1 MAILIHRKPPEIPL
15 CFSYGEVRAPGGN
28 CASRRVVAYSWPRNV
43 RPVEYVG
50 VVAISTTLRYNYRL
64 RPGAQAERALMGE
77 WDRSRWIW
85 NQCVAARKDRHAHIT
100 GKDLTAARHRL
111 PWLAVGAVTPQQQTM
126 RTFAGKGRRAFKSA
140 KKALPSLE
148 YTRNGFSIKDGRL
161 RLAGGH
167 LIPVVWSRELPSEP
181 SSVRVYRDSL
191 GHWYASF
198 VVRVDDVALP
208 EVDGSVGIDWGVAT
222 IATASQ
228 PEYDFHAPQY
238 AKAAASKLAKY
249 QRRMARRK
257 PTPGKTGSNGY
268 KSAKKDVAKLHKKV
282 ARQRQ
287 HTTRQWAR
295 KVVAG
300 NQVIAVENFRTKFL
314 FQTTMARKAADNAV
328 GAAKRELIS
337 YAQRAGRTVVIVP
350 PAYTTMTCS
359 QCGTRAKTRL
369 PLSQR
374 TFRCWSCGLIADR
387 DRNAAKVILA
397 QVGFH
402 LASAETVR
410 HAALPSGELQRAS

>member
-1 MAILIHRKPPEIPL
+1 M
-15 CFSYGEVRAPGGN
+15 
-28 CASRRVVAYSWPRNV
+28 
-43 RPVEYVG
+43 
-50 VVAISTTLRYNYRL
+50 STTSTVLRYNYRL
-64 RPGAQAERALMGE
+64 RPGVQAAGVLTAE
-77 WDRSRWIW
+77 WHRSRWLW
-85 NQCVAARKDRHAHIT
+85 NQMVSSRNERRPFFKSS
-100 GKDLTAARHRL
+100 DLTVVRKKL
-111 PWLAVGAVTPQQQTM
+111 GWLREGSQNAQEQTM
-126 RTFAGKGRRAFKSA
+126 QTFAGAGRRTFK
-140 KKALPSLE
+140 KKRDLPSLQ
-148 YTRNGFSIKDGRL
+148 YSRNGFSIKNGRL
-161 RLAGGH
+161 NVKGVR
-167 LIPVVWSRELPSEP
+167 IPVVWHRELPSEP
-181 SSVRVYRDSL
+181 SSVRVLQDSL

-198 VVRVDDVALP
+198 VVRVDEAALP
-208 EVDGSVGIDWGVAT
+208 EVDGAVGIDWGVST

-228 PEYDFHAPQY
+228 PEYDFQAPEY
-238 AKAAASKLAKY
+238 AKAAAAKLARY

-300 NQVIAVENFRTKFL
+300 NQLIAVENFRTKFS

-328 GAAKRELIS
+328 GQAKRELIT

-359 QCGTRAKTRL
+359 RCAARVKQRL
-369 PLSQR
+369 ERSER
-374 TFRCWSCGLIADR
+374 VFVCESCGYTDGR

-397 QVGFH
+397 QAERT
-402 LASAETVR
+402 LARAQTVR
-410 HAALPSGELQRAS
+410 HAALPSGELPYAS

>member
-1 MAILIHRKPPEIPL
+1 M
-15 CFSYGEVRAPGGN
+15 
-28 CASRRVVAYSWPRNV
+28 VAV
-43 RPVEYVG
+43 
-50 VVAISTTLRYNYRL
+50 STTLRYNYRL
-64 RPGAQAERALMGE
+64 RPGAQAVEVLNAE
-77 WDRSRWIW
+77 WHRSRWLW
-85 NQCVAARKDRHAHIT
+85 NQMVSSRKERRPFFRSSDLTVARKKL
-100 GKDLTAARHRL
+100 G
-111 PWLAVGAVTPQQQTM
+111 WLREGSQNVQQQTM
-126 RTFAGKGRRAFKSA
+126 RTFAGAGRRNFK
-140 KKALPSLE
+140 KKRDLPSLQ

-208 EVDGSVGIDWGVAT
+208 EVDASVGIDWGVAT

-238 AKAAASKLAKY
+238 AKTAAMKLAKY

-257 PTPGKTGSNGY
+257 PTPGQSGSNGY
-268 KSAKKDVAKLHKKV
+268 TSAKKQTAKLHKKV

-287 HTTRQWAR
+287 HTTREWAR

-300 NQVIAVENFRTKFL
+300 NQLIAVENFRTKFL

-328 GAAKRELIS
+328 GQAKRELIS
-337 YAQRAGRTVVIVP
+337 HGQRAGRTVVIVP
-350 PAYTTMTCS
+350 PADTTMTCS
-359 QCGTRAKTRL
+359 QCWSRAKTRL
-369 PLSQR
+369 PLSER

-387 DRNAAKVILA
+387 DRNAARTILA
-397 QVGFH
+397 LAGFDQ
-402 LASAETVR
+402 ASTDALR
-410 HAALPSGELQRAS
+410 HDGLPSGQIHRAS

>member
-1 MAILIHRKPPEIPL
+1 M
-15 CFSYGEVRAPGGN
+15 STT
-28 CASRRVVAYSWPRNV
+28 
-43 RPVEYVG
+43 
-50 VVAISTTLRYNYRL
+50 STTLRYNYRL
-64 RPGAQAERALMGE
+64 RPGAQAVEVLNAE
-77 WDRSRWIW
+77 WHRSHWLW
-85 NQCVAARKDRHAHIT
+85 NQMVSSRKERRPFFKGSDLTLARKKL
-100 GKDLTAARHRL
+100 G
-111 PWLAVGAVTPQQQTM
+111 WLREGSQNVQEQTM
-126 RTFAGKGRRAFKSA
+126 RTFAGAGRRNFK
-140 KKALPSLE
+140 KKRDLLSLQ

-181 SSVRVYRDSL
+181 SSVRVVQERL

-198 VVRVDDVALP
+198 VVRVDEVALP
-208 EVDGSVGIDWGVAT
+208 EVDAMVGIDWGVST

-228 PEYDFHAPQY
+228 PEFDFQAPEY
-238 AKAAASKLAKY
+238 AKAAAVKLAKY

-268 KSAKKDVAKLHKKV
+268 KSAKKQTAKLHKKV

-287 HTTRQWAR
+287 HTSRQWAR
-295 KVVAG
+295 KVVAAH
-300 NQVIAVENFRTKFL
+300 QVIAVENFRTKFL
-314 FQTTMARKAADNAV
+314 FHTTMARKAADNAV

-359 QCGTRAKTRL
+359 QCWSRAKTRL

-374 TFRCWSCGLIADR
+374 IFECASCGYTDGR
-387 DRNAAKVILA
+387 DRNAARTILA
-397 QVGFH
+397 TAGLTPTGSFRADVDAVRQQAGALKPLLV
-402 LASAETVR
+402 AS
-410 HAALPSGELQRAS
+410 